1 MHSYAAQSP
10 ITAPGQMEHWLRDLP
25 RDPFALKAIAQ
36 QLVAHYRADDLAA
49 FGIAAERVSEINLRY
64 AATMLA
70 RLHELDSRPLTG
82 ERASCHRI
90 VGCCRDFTVLYLTLL
105 RQAGIPARSRVG
117 FATYFDPGWAV
128 DHVVAEVWDKEEQRW
143 RLVDAELPD
152 DFVARADGAALDTRD
167 LPRDRFLVGGEA
179 WARCRAGQAD
189 PERFVVAPDLDVP
202 PTRGWLQLRHNLI
215 QDLVALNKREML
227 LWDTWG
233 LLGDTL
239 PTAAEQKQLDRL
251 AAVTRRP
258 GVTAAEARAL
268 YDSDPA
274 LQVPP
279 QVVSF
284 NVLSGEPVVVASGV
298 GGEGERGRVD

>member
-1 MHSYAAQSP
+1 MHRYAAQSS
-10 ITAPGQMEHWLRDLP
+10 ITAPGEMEGWLRDLP
-25 RDPFALKAIAQ
+25 RDPFALKRIAM

-49 FGIAAERVSEINLRY
+49 FGISEDRVPEINLRF
-64 AATMLA
+64 AATMLR
-70 RLHELDSRPLTG
+70 RLHELDSGPLTG
-82 ERASCHRI
+82 ERASCNRI

-105 RQAGIPARSRVG
+105 RQVGVPARGRVG

-128 DHVVAEVWDKEEQRW
+128 DHVVAEIWDAVEQRW

-152 DFVARADGAALDTRD
+152 AFVAKEDGVTLDTRD

-179 WARCRAGQAD
+179 WARCRAGEAD
-189 PERFVVAPDLDVP
+189 PERFVVAPDLEAP

-233 LLGDTL
+233 LLSDTL
-239 PTAAEQKQLDRL
+239 PTAAEEAHLDHI
-251 AAVTRRP
+251 AAITRRP

-274 LQVPP
+274 VQVPA

-284 NVLSGEPVVVASGV
+284 NVLSGAPELVASGV
-298 GGEGERGRVD
+298 